1 MTVVSALR
9 LVSSTFRA
17 CISLGAPRATWYRR
31 QKPAVVAAAPKRPHP
46 ASLTDGEKAAV
57 MVELTNERFCDVAVP
72 EVYATLLDEG
82 RFFCSMSTMYRVLR
96 RANLIQD
103 RRKQVSRAH
112 YPRPELLATAP
123 NHVWS
128 WDITKL
134 KGPAKW
140 TYFYLYV
147 IMDIFSRYVVGWL
160 VAERERSDLARELI
174 EESCERQHVQE
185 DQLTLHA
192 DRGSSMR
199 SKPVAHLL
207 SDLSITKSH
216 SRPHVSNDNPFSESG
231 FKTLKYRPEFP
242 ERFGSIEDARSF
254 CQDFFRWYNDEHHHS
269 GIAMLTPA
277 DLHCGRGTQI
287 LTARHEVMLKAFNG
301 NPQRFNG
308 RAPKIA
314 DLPTEVWINKPIQGG
329 TIVAS

>member
-128 WDITKL
+128 WDISVPQKH
-134 KGPAKW
+134 
-140 TYFYLYV
+140 
-147 IMDIFSRYVVGWL
+147 R
-160 VAERERSDLARELI
+160 R
-174 EESCERQHVQE
+174 
-185 DQLTLHA
+185 
-192 DRGSSMR
+192 
-199 SKPVAHLL
+199 
-207 SDLSITKSH
+207 
-216 SRPHVSNDNPFSESG
+216 
-231 FKTLKYRPEFP
+231 EFP
-242 ERFGSIEDARSF
+242 LCNF
-254 CQDFFRWYNDEHHHS
+254 
-269 GIAMLTPA
+269 L
-277 DLHCGRGTQI
+277 
-287 LTARHEVMLKAFNG
+287 
-301 NPQRFNG
+301 
-308 RAPKIA
+308 
-314 DLPTEVWINKPIQGG
+314 
-329 TIVAS
+329 